1 MVVVVVT
8 GTRADSHLS
17 EVVYFVE
24 VAGLPHLVLLVLV
37 NEGTIFR
44 GITFYVVGLPGL
56 FNSSRFRISNTNK
69 KRASCRQ
76 IPSFSLLI
84 NVFEALMKGGRY
96 HAVDPSRK
104 FRRCHRQSRKK

>member
-8 GTRADSHLS
+8 GTRADSHLI
-17 EVVYFVE
+17 EVVSFVE

-56 FNSSRFRISNTNK
+56 FNSSRFRIILYLILIRKGLPLIPLDLTKRSNTGSPQK
-69 KRASCRQ
+69 ER
-76 IPSFSLLI
+76 SLEL
-84 NVFEALMKGGRY
+84 Y
-96 HAVDPSRK
+96 
-104 FRRCHRQSRKK
+104 